1 MQQLS
6 YNVCGYGIPT
16 LLSRDQSDQVQQR
29 LIETTETETELT
41 MQCNW
46 TAEDHA
52 ETPEY
57 HRDHRHGWR
66 F

>member
-6 YNVCGYGIPT
+6 YNVYGYGIPT

-29 LIETTETETELT
+29 LIETPETSRDRT
-41 MQCNW
+41 
-46 TAEDHA
+46 DHA

-57 HRDHRHGWR
+57 HRHGWR